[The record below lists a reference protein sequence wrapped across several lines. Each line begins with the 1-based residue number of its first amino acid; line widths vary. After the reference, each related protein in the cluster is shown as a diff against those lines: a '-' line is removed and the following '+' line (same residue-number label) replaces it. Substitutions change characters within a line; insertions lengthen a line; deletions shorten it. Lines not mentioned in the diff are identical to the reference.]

1 MSTYPSLPSLW
12 TNPLFL
18 ATYSPLPFLPSH
30 FPLLPPPFHKGE
42 SSQAAALRAFHPDEV
57 GKQEHLKVDTRYY
70 LQHQLQ
76 AVVSRLCEPIE
87 GLDAAQ
93 IAECLGEGVRK

>member
-1 MSTYPSLPSLW
+1 MDKSSLLCHLLPSS
-12 TNPLFL
+12 T
-18 ATYSPLPFLPSH
+18 SPLPP
-30 FPLLPPPFHKGE
+30 PPPPPPFHKGE

-87 GLDAAQ
+87 GLEAAQ
-93 IAECLGEGVRK
+93 IAECLGKGVKK